1 MKILIVED
9 DPYISDMLKR
19 GLEESGFTVELCD
32 DGEEGEYIALNNS
45 FDVIILDW
53 MLPNKDGISI
63 LKSLRENSINTPILM
78 LTAKDEIADK
88 VKGLTNGAD
97 DYLAK
102 PFSFDELIARLE
114 ALYRRSLGG
123 ANNFLEIGS
132 LKIDLSNRELRKDG
146 VKIALTQKEYELLLF
161 LIKHKNQIVSSS
173 FIQNELWRDYEYINS
188 NVIQVTIYHLRKKI
202 GKEYISS
209 ERKLGYKFR
218 QPTEPANDKFN

>member
-63 LKSLRENSINTPILM
+63 LKTLRQNSINTPVLI

-88 VKGLTNGAD
+88 VKGLTSGAD

-114 ALYRRSLGG
+114 ALYRRSLGS
-123 ANNFLEIGS
+123 ANNFLKIGN
-132 LKIDLSNRELRKDG
+132 LKIDLNNKELTKNSK
-146 VKIALTQKEYELLLF
+146 KIALTKKEYELLLF
-161 LIKHKNQIVSSS
+161 LIKHKNQTISSS
-173 FIQNELWRDYEYINS
+173 YIQSELWQDYEYVNS

-209 ERKLGYKFR
+209 ERKIGYRFEIK
-218 QPTEPANDKFN
+218 

>member
-19 GLEESGFTVELCD
+19 GLEESGFSVELCD

-88 VKGLTNGAD
+88 VKGLTKGAD

-132 LKIDLSNRELRKDG
+132 LKIDLSNRELTKDG

-161 LIKHKNQIVSSS
+161 LIKHKNQIVSSN